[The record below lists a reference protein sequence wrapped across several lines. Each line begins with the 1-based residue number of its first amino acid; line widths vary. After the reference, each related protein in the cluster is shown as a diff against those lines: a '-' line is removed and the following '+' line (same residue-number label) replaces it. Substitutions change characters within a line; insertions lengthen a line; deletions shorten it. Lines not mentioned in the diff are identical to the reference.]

1 MTTTAEAPDATEIVR
16 IWPGNGVPKGAESW
30 TQAESTMQVPWA
42 TRPMRLSRNVVIPTL
57 TVFRPA
63 PGKANGTAMVV
74 APGGAFHF
82 LMVDHEG
89 YDMARW
95 LTERGI
101 TAFVLK
107 YRLGRT
113 PDADADLNDFR
124 TELQKKLAGRG
135 VTGETSPIT
144 DEMWQFAAEDGRQA
158 IRWVR
163 DNAAKYGVDPRKIGI
178 GGFSAGGAV
187 TMGATLQYDATSRPD
202 FSVPVYPPYRDLP
215 VPKDAPPMFLIISDD
230 DASVSPVAA
239 AKLYIAWHGAGSP
252 IEFHVYGNG
261 AHGWGMN
268 KDGWLSDG
276 WENQLER
283 WLRVRGFL

>member
-1 MTTTAEAPDATEIVR
+1 MNSTAEAPDAVEIVR
-16 IWPGNGVPKGAESW
+16 IWPGNGVPPGSEGW
-30 TQAESTMQVPWA
+30 THAESTMQVPWA
-42 TRPMRLSRNVVIPTL
+42 RRPMRLSRNVVIPTL

-63 PGKANGTAMVV
+63 PGKANGTAMIV

-113 PDADADLNDFR
+113 PDADADLEAFR
-124 TELQKKLAGRG
+124 TELQSNLAASRKAGKDG
-135 VTGETSPIT
+135 PISKQ
-144 DEMWQFAAEDGRQA
+144 MWEFAVADGSQA

-163 DNAAKYGVDPRKIGI
+163 ENAEKYGVDPGKIGI

-187 TMGATLQYDATSRPD
+187 TLGATLQFDAASRPD
-202 FSVPVYPPYRDLP
+202 FSVPVYPPYRDLT
-215 VPKDAPPMFLIISDD
+215 VPENPPPMFLTISDD
-230 DASVSPVAA
+230 DGSVSPVAA
-239 AKLYIAWHGAGSP
+239 AKLYIAWHEAGAP
-252 IEFHVYGNG
+252 IEFHAYGNG
-261 AHGWGMN
+261 GHGWGML

-283 WLRVRGFL
+283 WLKVQGLL